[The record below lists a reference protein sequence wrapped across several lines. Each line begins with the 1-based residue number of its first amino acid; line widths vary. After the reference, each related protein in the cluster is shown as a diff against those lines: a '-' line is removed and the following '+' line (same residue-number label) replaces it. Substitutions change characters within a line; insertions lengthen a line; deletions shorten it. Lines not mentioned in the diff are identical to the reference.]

1 MGRLLLIA
9 ARNLLQNRR
18 RTALLSAAIVAVT
31 MLLVLL
37 GSLGNGIQ
45 ATLMQAG
52 TAMLT
57 GHVNVGGF
65 FKITSG
71 MGSPVVVD
79 AKRTLADVREVV
91 PEAAQIVERR
101 RGMGKLVSESDT
113 VQCALTG
120 IDAANEGA
128 LRGVLRILKGSLDN
142 LDGEQHSILLFEKQA
157 ERLNVSVGDEVTL
170 TAQVVRGQSNSLDVK
185 VGAIAKDMGL
195 LSIMSTYVSNNV
207 VRDLYQLDPDTTGV
221 IMIYLDDPDQAA
233 GVKARLREGLLE
245 RNHRL
250 MEDEPDAF
258 YHKFQQVAGED
269 WAGMKLDVTTWED
282 ELANIQWTMKT
293 FDTITSLLI
302 GVLLVIVIIGVM
314 NTMWIT
320 VRDRTREIGTLR
332 AIGMGRFRV
341 LVMFLL
347 ETVILS
353 GVSALAGVVLGAGI
367 AGLLN
372 SLQIPVS
379 QGFQI
384 FLMSDTLRLVVS
396 PRSLVLAVV
405 VVPLL
410 TTVGALFPASRAARL
425 KPVTAMQH
433 AG

>member
-45 ATLMQAG
+45 ATLLQAG
-52 TAMLT
+52 TAMIT

-71 MGSPVVVD
+71 MGSPVLVD
-79 AKRTLADVREVV
+79 AERTIADVKELV
-91 PEAAQIVERR
+91 PDAARIVQRR
-101 RGMGKLVSESDT
+101 RGFGKVVSESDT
-113 VQCALTG
+113 IQCALTG
-120 IDAANEGA
+120 IDATNDEA
-128 LRGVLRILKGSLDN
+128 LRGILRIQEGSLDN
-142 LDGEQHSILLFEKQA
+142 LGADGNSILLFQKQA
-157 ERLNVSVGDEVTL
+157 ERLNVSVGDDVTL
-170 TAQVVRGQSNSLDVK
+170 SSQIVRGQSNAIQVR

-195 LSIMSTYVSNNV
+195 LSIMSSYVSLNV
-207 VRDLYQLDPDTTGV
+207 IRDLYQLDSDTTGV
-221 IMIYLDDPDQAA
+221 ILVYLDDPEQSGD
-233 GVKARLREGLLE
+233 VKARLREGLLA

-269 WAGMKLDVTTWED
+269 WTGMKLDITTWED

-293 FDTITSLLI
+293 FDTISSLLI

-353 GVSALAGVVLGAGI
+353 VLSAVVGVLLGAGI
-367 AGLLN
+367 AWILN
-372 SLQIPVS
+372 LLQIPVS

-396 PRSLVLAVV
+396 PGSLVLAMV

-410 TTVGALFPASRAARL
+410 TTFGAFFPASRAARL
-425 KPVTAMQH
+425 RPVTAMQH

>member
-9 ARNLLQNRR
+9 ARNLRQNRR
-18 RTALLSAAIVAVT
+18 RTALLSAAVVAVT

-45 ATLMQAG
+45 ATLLEAG
-52 TAMLT
+52 TAMIT

-79 AKRTLADVREVV
+79 AARTLADVKELA
-91 PEAAQIVERR
+91 PEASRIVQRR
-101 RGMGKLVSESDT
+101 RGFGKVVSESDT
-113 VQCALTG
+113 IQCALTG
-120 IDAANEGA
+120 IDATNDEA
-128 LRGVLRILKGSLDN
+128 LRGILRIREGSLDN
-142 LDGEQHSILLFEKQA
+142 LDADGHSILLFEKQA
-157 ERLNVSVGDEVTL
+157 ERLNVSVGDDVTL
-170 TAQVVRGQSNSLDVK
+170 SSQVVRGQTNAIQVR
-185 VGAIAKDMGL
+185 VGAIARDMGL
-195 LSIMSTYVSNNV
+195 LSIMSSYVSLDV
-207 VRDLYQLDPDTTGV
+207 IRDLYQLDPDTTGV
-221 IMIYLDDPDQAA
+221 ILVYLDDPEQA
-233 GVKARLREGLLE
+233 GDVKARLREGLLA

-269 WAGMKLDVTTWED
+269 WTGMKLDVTTWED

-293 FDTITSLLI
+293 FDTISSLLI
-302 GVLLVIVIIGVM
+302 GVLLVIVVIGVM

-353 GVSALAGVVLGAGI
+353 VLSALAGVLLGAGI
-367 AGLLN
+367 AELLN
-372 SLQIPVS
+372 SLRIPVS

-396 PRSLVLAVV
+396 PRSLLLAVV

-410 TTVGALFPASRAARL
+410 TTFGALIPASRAARL
-425 KPVTAMQH
+425 RPVTAMQH

>member
-9 ARNLLQNRR
+9 ARNLMQNRR

-45 ATLMQAG
+45 ATLLEAG

-65 FKITSG
+65 YKITSG
-71 MGSPVVVD
+71 MGSPILVE
-79 AKRTLADVREVV
+79 AERTLKDVRELV
-91 PEAAQIVERR
+91 PESAQIVDRR
-101 RGMGKLVSESDT
+101 RGFGKIVSESDT
-113 VQCALTG
+113 VQGALTG
-120 IDAANEGA
+120 IDATNEDA
-128 LRGVLRILKGSLDN
+128 LRGVLRIVEGSLDS
-142 LDGEQHSILLFEKQA
+142 LGGEDLSILLFQKQA
-157 ERLNVSVGDEVTL
+157 ERLKVSVGDDVTL
-170 TAQVVRGQSNSLDVK
+170 SSQVVRGQTNALKVR

-195 LSIMSTYVSNNV
+195 ISIMSSYVSKNV
-207 VRDLYQLDPDTTGV
+207 LRDLYQLDPDTTGV
-221 IMIYLDDPDQAA
+221 IMVYLDDPDQAA
-233 GVKARLREGLLE
+233 TVKAKLREGLLQ

-269 WAGMKLDVTTWED
+269 WTGMKLDVTTWED
-282 ELANIQWTMKT
+282 ELANVQWTMKT

-332 AIGMGRFRV
+332 AIGMGRLRV

-353 GVSALAGVVLGAGI
+353 TVSALLGVSLGAAI

-372 SLQIPVS
+372 WLQIPVS
-379 QGFQI
+379 PGFQI
-384 FLMSDTLRLVVS
+384 FLMSDTLRLVVA
-396 PRSLVLAVV
+396 PYSLVMAVV

-410 TTVGALFPASRAARL
+410 TTFGALFPASRAARL